1 MNYPDSRAVK
11 APVAVLRLAVPES
24 VAEQTEPSGWLFLV
38 LEVHL
43 QLFYISMI
51 LANLK
56 QLCIEMIILNLHWIQ
71 MDVMQLFIFQ
81 F

>member
-43 QLFYISMI
+43 QLFLY
-51 LANLK
+51 
-56 QLCIEMIILNLHWIQ
+56 LN
-71 MDVMQLFIFQ
+71 DVG
-81 F
+81 